1 VLDLTLPAS
10 PGCWTER
17 LAERTVAAATTTKES
32 EMSTAVLEQVIQ
44 RAMDDQSFKEQIK
57 SDPKTALG
65 SYDLTAE
72 EQAAL
77 TAGDDTK
84 LMELG
89 VQEKLSKAF
98 RWGG

>member
-1 VLDLTLPAS
+1 V
-10 PGCWTER
+10 
-17 LAERTVAAATTTKES
+17 AERTVAAATTTKES

-57 SDPKTALG
+57 SDPETALR

>member
-1 VLDLTLPAS
+1 
-10 PGCWTER
+10 
-17 LAERTVAAATTTKES
+17 
-32 EMSTAVLEQVIQ
+32 MSTAVLEQVIQ
-44 RAMDDQSFKEQIK
+44 RAMDDQSFKEQIR
-57 SDPKTALG
+57 SNPETALG
-65 SYDLTAE
+65 GYDLTAE

-89 VQEKLSKAF
+89 VEEKLSKGM